1 MSPRIL
7 LIVLAAF
14 TLVRWTWNAP
24 HSISPDEAYLALC
37 GAVPAPAYF
46 DGPPGTPVCVAIG
59 THFAGVCG
67 LGAALL
73 WPVFAFVASV
83 AMFYL
88 VTPLAGQRAAVS
100 LALLLNLLPAFNHAA
115 LVPGAAMPVVM
126 FSLCFLACSWRAVDN
141 GSVLWW
147 VSAGGCAAGGLL
159 FGYAAGFLIPAL
171 ALALA
176 ASRRWRRQI
185 LAPGF
190 WIAAAMPS
198 LVFGILLAWNS
209 SHGWIHF
216 ICGTWQT
223 ALHLDWSRIPQG
235 VKLAAGQVS
244 PLVLVALACGFA
256 FGIPMVRF
264 SPKAKFIFIPAAL
277 AAAIAA
283 YRMLTGGLC
292 EDAGLIATV
301 LALPLLSWLPSAGDE
316 APQFRS
322 LTSPLRPAL
331 RIAALFPRSPL
342 FLPAVFLTAAI
353 WTAAPLLGGGAR
365 TRALVNADVVR
376 EIEFLRQSAGSGMS
390 AFLIAQ
396 NAPLASAISLHLRDQ
411 AHVPPGHPPV
421 YVVESPFA
429 DSQYALWP
437 RYDQFTDAPPLPL
450 QTESDPFT
458 EQEGANQF
466 IGRTALYISTE
477 SPDQLPQAI
486 VAAFGSH
493 RLLAEITAAS
503 GQTLRVYLCSDYQTL
518 PL

>member
-1 MSPRIL
+1 MSARTL
-7 LIVLAAF
+7 LVVLAVL
-14 TLVRWTWNAP
+14 TLVRWVWNAP
-24 HSISPDEAYLALC
+24 RDISPDEAYLALC

-46 DGPPGTPVCVAIG
+46 DGPPGTPFCVAIG
-59 THFAGVCG
+59 MRVAGVCG

-88 VTPLAGQRAAVS
+88 VAPLAGQRAAVS
-100 LALLLNLLPAFNHAA
+100 LAMLLNLLPAFNQAA
-115 LVPGAAMPVVM
+115 LVPSAAMSVVM
-126 FSLCFLACSWRAVDN
+126 FSLCFLACSWRAIDT
-141 GSVLWW
+141 GSAFWW
-147 VSAGGCAAGGLL
+147 AMAGACAAGGIF

-176 ASRRWRRQI
+176 VSRRWRRQM

-190 WIAAAMPS
+190 WIAAAMPA

-209 SHGWIHF
+209 SHGWVHF
-216 ICGTWQT
+216 IGGTWQT
-223 ALHLDWSRIPQG
+223 ALHLDWSRLPHG

-256 FGIPMVRF
+256 FSIPMVRF
-264 SPKAKFIFIPAAL
+264 SPKAKFIFAPAAL
-277 AAAIAA
+277 AVAIAA
-283 YRMLTGGLC
+283 YRMLTGARC
-292 EDAGLIATV
+292 ADAGLIAAV

-322 LTSPLRPAL
+322 LAPPLRHAF
-331 RIAALFPRSPL
+331 RVAALFPRSVL

-353 WTAAPLLGGGAR
+353 WTAVPLLGGVAR
-365 TRALVNADVVR
+365 AHPLVNADVAR
-376 EIEFLRQSAGSGMS
+376 EIESLRQSSGYGMPV
-390 AFLIAQ
+390 FIIAQ
-396 NAPLASAISLHLRDQ
+396 NAPLASAISLHLRDP
-411 AHVPPGHPPV
+411 AEVPPGHPPV

-437 RYDQFTDAPPLPL
+437 RYDQFTDAPPVP
-450 QTESDPFT
+450 QQAESDPFT
-458 EQEGANQF
+458 EQEGANEF
-466 IGRTALYISTE
+466 IGRTALYITTE
-477 SPDQLPQAI
+477 PPDQLPQAI

-493 RLLAEITAAS
+493 RLLAEITAAP